1 MNSVQILG
9 NLVRDPELRYT
20 ATSKAVATFTVA
32 ATTTYTDYKTNEA
45 KEMTAFINCVAWNKL
60 GENVG
65 NLKKGSRVFVEG
77 RLQTRSYEGQDGQKR
92 YVTEVVANFVGQAL
106 DAGAFNGMGSS
117 NFDGFGDSNDHMS
130 SDNDKDMP
138 F

>member
-106 DAGAFNGMGSS
+106 DAGSSNGMGSS
-117 NFDGFGDSNDHMS
+117 NFDGFGDSSDHMS